1 MSVITTIRNKAGL
14 MVAIIG
20 LAIVSFLLMDVFSGN
35 GIFSGNQSNNVGEI
49 DGDEIGI
56 QFFEKKVEE
65 AVETYKANSQQD
77 KVDDNTLGMIRDQV
91 WNELL
96 REKIMDKAYKELGLA
111 VSEDELFDMVQG
123 TNINPSVR
131 QAFSNPQTGEFD
143 RNQVVQFLRNLD
155 QQPEDMQRR
164 WLNFEKYLV
173 QEREGQ
179 KYTALINK
187 GMYVPTFFAKKY
199 YENTNTLANG
209 RFVLL
214 DYGAILDSTIAVT
227 EKELKAYYN
236 EHKKDFESK
245 EEFRMVDYV
254 QYEVKASED
263 DDARALKFVT
273 ELKEQFAT
281 TDNDSLF
288 VTLNSD
294 LPFDDNFVAESAIV
308 NDVQRNFFITNTQGI
323 VSDVYRDG
331 DYYKLTK
338 MISRQSRPDSVKA
351 RHILLRAKEGESADA
366 LKQRVDSLFDLAKKG
381 DFASLAKA
389 NSEDPGSAEKGGD
402 LGFFAEGMMVK
413 PFNDACF
420 GGRKGDM
427 VKVQSDFGWHIIN
440 ITDQKGS
447 RVVAKF
453 ATIANM
459 IEPSTETYRDV
470 YAQAG
475 KFASATTSAEA
486 FEKNVEEMGLV
497 KRSAEFIR
505 VNDRT
510 LQGLPNSREIVRWA
524 YKSEKG
530 AISPVFEVEDKYI
543 VATLVKVTEKGI
555 KPFEDVKTDVEAFVK
570 RDKKAEQLIAKA
582 DKALAAAKG
591 DLEAFA
597 RESAGM
603 VQVFNGATFQSNFL
617 TGIGREPVV
626 SGTLFTLG
634 KGKMSKPLKG
644 DRGVYVVVVDELT
657 PAAEQGDLEPSKQAL
672 RNQLAARGS
681 NEAFNAKKELVKQ
694 EDNRHLFY

>member
-14 MVAIIG
+14 MVTLIG

-49 DGDEIGI
+49 DGEEISI
-56 QFFEKKVEE
+56 QLFETKVDE
-65 AVETYKANSQQD
+65 AVETYKANAQQD

-96 REKIMDKAYKELGLA
+96 RERIMGGAYAELGIA

-187 GMYVPTFFAKKY
+187 GLYVPTFFAKKY
-199 YENTNTLANG
+199 YENTNTIAEG

-214 DYGAILDSTIAVT
+214 DYGVIADSTIEVT

-236 EHKKDFESK
+236 DHQKDFESK
-245 EEFRMVDYV
+245 EELRAVDYV
-254 QYEVKASED
+254 QYEVKPSAD
-263 DDARALKFVT
+263 DDARALQNVTDLRDQFVAT
-273 ELKEQFAT
+273 E
-281 TDNDSLF
+281 NDSLF
-288 VTLNSD
+288 VSLNSD
-294 LPFDDNFVAESAIV
+294 LPFDDNFVAESALV
-308 NDVQRNFFITNTQGI
+308 SDVQKKMFQNNVVGV
-323 VSDVYRDG
+323 VSEVYRDG
-331 DYYKLTK
+331 DYYKMTK
-338 MISRQSRPDSVKA
+338 MLSRVARPDSVKA
-351 RHILLRAKEGESADA
+351 RHILLRAKEGESAEA
-366 LKQRVDSLFDLAKKG
+366 LKGRVDSLFALAKKG
-381 DFASLAKA
+381 DFAALAKA

-427 VKVQSDFGWHIIN
+427 VTVQSDFGWHIIN

-453 ATIANM
+453 ATIANQ
-459 IEPSTETYRDV
+459 IEASTETYRAA
-470 YAQAG
+470 YAEAG
-475 KFASATTSAEA
+475 KFASQTTSAEL

-524 YKSEKG
+524 YKNEAG

-543 VATLVKVTEKGI
+543 VATLTKVTPKGT
-555 KPFEDVKTDVEAFVK
+555 KSFEEVKTDVEAYVK

-582 DKALAAAKG
+582 EKAVSVAKG
-591 DLEAFA
+591 DLEAVA

-603 VQVFNGATFQSNFL
+603 VQAFNGATFQSNFL

-626 SGTLFTLG
+626 SGTIFTLKPG
-634 KGKMSKPLKG
+634 SLSKPLKG
-644 DRGVYVVVVDELT
+644 ERGVYVVVVDTKT

-681 NEAFNAKKELVKQ
+681 NEAFNAKKELIKQ